1 MEKTESESTNPKHV
15 GLAEGKGKKKS
26 ISEIKKMLGLD
37 KIRTIRPPITIKK
50 DGKHLY
56 YVAGYFYPLKWE
68 TLERL
73 KIPNQRI
80 LREVDRNEWLQE
92 MMEVW
97 GKQDEKI
104 DSELYPFGYE
114 E

>member
-1 MEKTESESTNPKHV
+1 MGKTESENTNPKRM

-26 ISEIKKMLGLD
+26 LDEIKKMLGLD
-37 KIRTIRPPITIKK
+37 KVRTIRPPIPVKK
-50 DGKHLY
+50 DSKHLY
-56 YVAGYFYPLKWE
+56 YVAGFFYPLQWE

-97 GKQDEKI
+97 GKQDETI
-104 DSELYPFGYE
+104 DPDLYPFGYE